1 MAFFNSKISTFE
13 LDDGGTTLRDI
24 SADVNEINGLPGP
37 RNLSEVTALP
47 DTGTKW
53 IPGIENVQITLSGLF
68 SDTAAASGGADFVI
82 GIGRTSTVTLSF
94 EYGPEGNSSGDMM
107 YTGECWVTDYVLT
120 SRVGDTV
127 AWRATL
133 QVDGVVTRA
142 AHA

>member
-1 MAFFNSKISTFE
+1 MAFFNSKVSTFE
-13 LDDGGTTLRDI
+13 LDDVGGTLQDI
-24 SADVNEINGLPGP
+24 SADINELSGLPGP

-53 IPGIENVQITLSGLF
+53 IPALENVVITLSGLF
-68 SDTAAASGGADFVI
+68 SDAVAASGGADFVI
-82 GIGRTSTVTLSF
+82 GIGRTGSTDLEF
-94 EYGPEGNSSGDMM
+94 EYGPEGNDATDMM
-107 YTGECWVTDYVLT
+107 YTGTCLVTDYQIT

-133 QVDGVVTRA
+133 QVQGVVTRA